1 MKLLLDTHIL
11 IWWANGEDFPAAV
24 ADAIA
29 APDATVY
36 VSIAS
41 LWEIVIKRSL
51 GKLTFDLDFRELL
64 ERAGFI
70 LLPIEIRHLAVLE
83 GLPPH
88 HRDPFD
94 RVLVAQ
100 ALCDGLT
107 FVSADRTMPRYG
119 ATLLP
124 VHSS

>member
-11 IWWANGEDFPAAV
+11 IWWANGEEFPQAV

-29 APDATVY
+29 APDAEVY

-51 GKLTFDLDFRELL
+51 GKLTFDLDFRDLL
-64 ERAGFI
+64 ARAGFT
-70 LLPIEIRHLAVLE
+70 LLPIEIRHLTILD
-83 GLPPH
+83 GLPAH

-100 ALCDGLT
+100 ALCDELT
-107 FVSADRTMPRYG
+107 FVSADRNMPRYG
-119 ATLLP
+119 VTLLP
-124 VHSS
+124 VYTT